1 MSRELKVGLFFVGTL
16 IILAVFIIFVGGASS
31 IFKKPGYSLLVYVD
45 TATGLDKGADV
56 RMAGVKI
63 GTVRDIRLA
72 RRKAEI
78 ILNISPRYQVPVE
91 SKAALSSVGLLGER
105 YVEITPSQS
114 PDFCK
119 PGATLEASP
128 SVSFDQ
134 LGSLVLSIGDQVKEV
149 GQSLQKITGEK
160 TRADLETTLANLRSF
175 SGQLNEFMAQNKGE
189 LKSGIQSATRGA
201 RAFDED
207 ISRITKNIDET
218 VLLVKGVVEDNRENI
233 KVDLEKIKDL
243 LNRLE
248 ESLRLLND
256 SLEKIN
262 KGEGTLGKLI
272 QDPKLYDEAKKTLAS
287 VQTTVDPLTQTR
299 AWGSLRVDYL
309 DRSEK
314 VKSYI
319 NLGFSVSSR
328 YFFLG
333 QIAQDPRLD
342 KFVYSAQGGYRLGP
356 FVPRAGII
364 ESEFG
369 AGLDLM
375 ALSDR
380 LIFSLDGYDFQ
391 RDDGAHL
398 RFTSQV
404 SFLKYFY
411 LVAGVDDFSLAKRRE
426 FFFGLGFGNR

>member
-31 IFKKPGYSLLVYVD
+31 ILKKPGYSLFVYVD

-63 GTVRDIRLA
+63 GTVKDIRLA
-72 RRKAEI
+72 QRKAEI
-78 ILNISPRYQVPVE
+78 VLNISPRYQVPE
-91 SKAALSSVGLLGER
+91 GSKAALSSVGLLGER
-105 YVEITPSQS
+105 YIEITPSQS
-114 PDFCK
+114 PENFK
-119 PGATLEASP
+119 PGGTLEASP

-160 TRADLETTLANLRSF
+160 TRADLETTLANLSSF

-189 LKSGIQSATRGA
+189 LQSGIRSATRGA

-243 LNRLE
+243 LLRVE

-272 QDPKLYDEAKKTLAS
+272 QDPKLYDEAKETLDS
-287 VQTTVDPLTQTR
+287 VRKTVDPLRQTR
-299 AWGSLRVDYL
+299 AWGSFRVDYL
-309 DRSEK
+309 GQSEK

-319 NLGFSVSSR
+319 NLGFSLSSR

-356 FVPRAGII
+356 FVSRAGII

-375 ALSDR
+375 AFNDR

-391 RDDGAHL
+391 RDDGTHL
-398 RFTSQV
+398 RFTSQL

-411 LVAGVDDFSLAKRRE
+411 LVAGVDDFGLAKRRE